1 MIFSLIIPTFN
12 ESENIS
18 ILIEQIDLTF
28 SQANI
33 KGEIIIIDDNSPDK
47 TWEVADNLKQK
58 FKNLTVLRR
67 LNKKGLSS
75 AVLDGFQV
83 ADSEIIGVIDADFSH
98 PPEKIPELIKPILE
112 GKSDFVIGSRYVEG
126 GSIENWPLNRKIASY
141 IARLFVKGLTDV
153 KDPMSGFFFLNKK
166 IMEDVNISPKGFKI
180 GLELIVKGKY
190 KKLTEVPIT
199 FKDRKYG
206 NSKLGVNI
214 ILEDTIHIFK
224 LYIHKLLKKIR

>member
-18 ILIEQIDLTF
+18 ILVEQIDITF
-28 SQANI
+28 RQANI
-33 KGEIIIIDDNSPDK
+33 EGEIIIIDDNSPDK

-75 AVLDGFQV
+75 AVLDGFKL

-98 PPEKIPELIKPILE
+98 PPEKIPELIKPILD

-126 GSIENWPLNRKIASY
+126 GSVENWPLNRKIASY

-153 KDPMSGFFFLNKK
+153 KDPMSGFFILKK
-166 IMEDVNISPKGFKI
+166 NVMEDVDISPKGFKI

-199 FKDRKYG
+199 FRDRKYG

-214 ILEDTIHIFK
+214 ILEDAIHIFN